1 MASKI
6 NELEEIEY
14 VIYCRKSTEKTT
26 GKQTQSI
33 PDQINACM
41 EFAERVWLKI
51 KERPSDFSM
60 FESEQEIYEQ
70 DHDDEPLNRST
81 EIFSL

>member
-26 GKQTQSI
+26 GKQNQSI

-41 EFAERVWLKI
+41 EFAERV
-51 KERPSDFSM
+51 
-60 FESEQEIYEQ
+60 
-70 DHDDEPLNRST
+70 
-81 EIFSL
+81 